1 MSDFE
6 LVAPPDDVKPVG
18 ARVSTQKLY
27 EQWVQLSEI
36 HGHGHNSKHS
46 KSTDGQVSVGNRAG
60 VLVAG

>member
-36 HGHGHNSKHS
+36 HGHGH
-46 KSTDGQVSVGNRAG
+46 DRLAYV
-60 VLVAG
+60 VLKLEAKRD

>member
-36 HGHGHNSKHS
+36 HGHGHLWLA
-46 KSTDGQVSVGNRAG
+46 DRLAYV
-60 VLVAG
+60 VLKLEAKRD

>member
-1 MSDFE
+1 VSDFE

-36 HGHGHNSKHS
+36 HGHGHEFTAEAYAKY
-46 KSTDGQVSVGNRAG
+46 KMALGAEK
-60 VLVAG
+60 

>member
-36 HGHGHNSKHS
+36 HGHGHEFTTEAYAKY
-46 KSTDGQVSVGNRAG
+46 KMALGAEK
-60 VLVAG
+60 